1 MAPPSIQ
8 EGPPHSGR
16 ARDAG
21 THTHE
26 GGDET
31 QTGGTRIRTMGITL
45 KDSGAPHPDSLL
57 RLLGSIRTLSGL
69 RSRLIGRTLSG
80 FRSRLDGT
88 PGKGVPAKGGR
99 GVMEGDR
106 VGGSQQRS

>member
-31 QTGGTRIRTMGITL
+31 QRGKSNTNMGVTL

-80 FRSRLDGT
+80 FRYRLDGA
-88 PGKGVPAKGGR
+88 PGKGAPAKGGR